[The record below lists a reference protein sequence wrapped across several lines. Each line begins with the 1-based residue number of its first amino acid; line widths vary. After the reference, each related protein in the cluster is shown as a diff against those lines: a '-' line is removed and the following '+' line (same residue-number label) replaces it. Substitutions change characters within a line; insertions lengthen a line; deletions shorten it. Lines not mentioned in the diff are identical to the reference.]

1 MKNAKQ
7 EFLNVIGNDNVIAS
21 YISYGSG
28 YYGDKVSI
36 LELRLGHTQEDY
48 QAFVDKLDF
57 NYNDGYGSQNLY
69 GTIWCKNSV
78 WFDRG
83 EYDGSEW
90 WNRNEY
96 PAIPD
101 ELK

>member
-1 MKNAKQ
+1 MENAKQ
-7 EFLNVIGNDNVIAS
+7 EFLNVTGNDSVIAS

-28 YYGDKVSI
+28 YYTDKVSVHV
-36 LELRLGHTQEDY
+36 LKSGHTEEDY
-48 QAFVDKLDF
+48 QAFLGSLDF
-57 NYNDGYGSQNLY
+57 NYDNGYGGQNLF
-69 GTIWCKNSV
+69 GTIWCKNGV